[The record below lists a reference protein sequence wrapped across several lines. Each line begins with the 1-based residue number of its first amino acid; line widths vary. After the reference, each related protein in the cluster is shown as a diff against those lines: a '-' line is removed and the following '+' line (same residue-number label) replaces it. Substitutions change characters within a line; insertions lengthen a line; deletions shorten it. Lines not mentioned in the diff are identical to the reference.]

1 MIISYLKQRTIHQPM
16 CPHLAYYNVLNIMGI
31 EECFVDYLTV
41 MALSDFQSL
50 TILYLGFLSMKM

>member
-1 MIISYLKQRTIHQPM
+1 
-16 CPHLAYYNVLNIMGI
+16 MGI

-50 TILYLGFLSMKM
+50 TILYLGFLSMKMWLLPIQLLKLCGDNDPWVHTQ